1 MIHYFSFYFHVA
13 FCCCSVFTWRIRKRV
28 REDNWKNTG
37 YYYRNLLSNQDC
49 IIWKLANCHCS
60 SLFFLVFSFLVRFF
74 NSKSQFR
81 DNFPVCL
88 DSSKL
93 AFFFFSLI
101 IIFSFFFIFNSP
113 LVVRALMKREHSAD
127 LLSYNAVYTHTS
139 LFSVYF
145 TCHWFISQSASKRWT
160 VCAR

>member
-60 SLFFLVFSFLVRFF
+60 SLFFLVFSFLRLSIQKVSFVTIFLFASTLR
-74 NSKSQFR
+74 NSK
-81 DNFPVCL
+81 
-88 DSSKL
+88 
-93 AFFFFSLI
+93 FFFFSLI
-101 IIFSFFFIFNSP
+101 FSFFLISDSP

-127 LLSYNAVYTHTS
+127 LLSYNAIYTHTS

-145 TCHWFISQSASKRWT
+145 TCHWFISQSASKQWT

>member
-60 SLFFLVFSFLVRFF
+60 SLFFLVFSFLRLSIQKVSFVTIFLFASTLR
-74 NSKSQFR
+74 NSK
-81 DNFPVCL
+81 
-88 DSSKL
+88 
-93 AFFFFSLI
+93 FFFFSLI
-101 IIFSFFFIFNSP
+101 FSFFFISDSP

-127 LLSYNAVYTHTS
+127 LLSYNAIYTHTS

-145 TCHWFISQSASKRWT
+145 TCHWFISQIASKQWS